1 MKIIIATLA
10 FSSVIILGGCNKTKK
25 VSTVEATTLAEPH
38 EMEVNVEVENGEI
51 LVMINGEEAEV
62 EGGEIVV
69 MINGEEQVIVLS
81 EIMER
86 FNIDDL
92 SGIDGDADIYVIA
105 TGDDDQGGPMGWMH
119 RGDFKN
125 VQVHTTVNGEEF
137 DGSHEGMR
145 EHMMQ
150 MMNGNGSPEG
160 MREHMMRNR
169 GDRRE
174 GGGPPEDMREHRMQ
188 RMGEDG
194 ERGEWR
200 EHDERGEWREHDER
214 GEWREHD
221 ERGEWREHDERG
233 EWREHDERG
242 EWREHDEYQDV
253 PEEHQFMEE
262 ISILDEMSHIMTPSS
277 MAMLGIHMIRDQL
290 EPENRLEALERIID
304 EAAAGS
310 TSRNAALIV
319 AIETLHELD
328 RQDEATDMMV
338 ELVLSN

>member
-25 VSTVEATTLAEPH
+25 VSTVEATALAEPH

-105 TGDDDQGGPMGWMH
+105 TGDDDQGGPMGWM
-119 RGDFKN
+119 RGEDFEN

-221 ERGEWREHDERG
+221 E
-233 EWREHDERG
+233 
-242 EWREHDEYQDV
+242 YQDV

-262 ISILDEMSHIMTPSS
+262 ISILDEMSHTMTPSS

-290 EPENRLEALERIID
+290 EPENRLGALERIID

-319 AIETLHELD
+319 AIETLQELD
-328 RQDEATDMMV
+328 RQDEATDLMV

>member
-1 MKIIIATLA
+1 
-10 FSSVIILGGCNKTKK
+10 
-25 VSTVEATTLAEPH
+25 
-38 EMEVNVEVENGEI
+38 
-51 LVMINGEEAEV
+51 
-62 EGGEIVV
+62 

-86 FNIDDL
+86 FNVNDL
-92 SGIDGDADIYVIA
+92 AGMGGDADIYVIA
-105 TGDDDQGGPMGWMH
+105 TGDDDQGGPMGWM
-119 RGDFKN
+119 RGEDFEN
-125 VQVHTTVNGEEF
+125 VQVHMTVNGEEF
-137 DGSHEGMR
+137 DGPDEGMR

-160 MREHMMRNR
+160 MPEHMMRNR

-174 GGGPPEDMREHRMQ
+174 GGAPPEDMREHRMQ
-188 RMGEDG
+188 RMG
-194 ERGEWR
+194 

-214 GEWREHD
+214 GEWRD
-221 ERGEWREHDERG
+221 HDERG

-262 ISILDEMSHIMTPSS
+262 ISILDEMSRIMTPSS